1 MFTVEAGFQLAKSSN
16 QLYVKFT
23 TLLRGWPFIFC
34 AFPVRKTQ
42 RHLLN
47 KLIALQMRSWV
58 RSSGEKISPHPDI
71 SLVWIKLYKIYT
83 FLVKRACVHLQII
96 QMMEK
101 LTLTA
106 PKKTTARRSA
116 DSSLL
121 RCTVRT
127 VKPKKDDGTS
137 FCGFIVAQMHSPH
150 SQTAKWPD
158 AFVSDMARMIAT
170 SCRCK
175 KVCPIPQWLGMS
187 CHVHTLW

>member
-127 VKPKKDDGTS
+127 VKQPSDLMHLS
-137 FCGFIVAQMHSPH
+137 VIWPEWLRHRVA
-150 SQTAKWPD
+150 ARK
-158 AFVSDMARMIAT
+158 FVLF
-170 SCRCK
+170 
-175 KVCPIPQWLGMS
+175 PNGWG
-187 CHVHTLW
+187 CHVMSIPSGKLA

>member
-1 MFTVEAGFQLAKSSN
+1 MTPHVLRIPGKKDPEAPLKQ
-16 QLYVKFT
+16 
-23 TLLRGWPFIFC
+23 
-34 AFPVRKTQ
+34 
-42 RHLLN
+42 
-47 KLIALQMRSWV
+47 IALQMRSWV

-71 SLVWIKLYKIYT
+71 SLEWIKLYKIYT

-127 VKPKKDDGTS
+127 VKQPSDLMHLS
-137 FCGFIVAQMHSPH
+137 VIWPEWLRHRVA
-150 SQTAKWPD
+150 ARK
-158 AFVSDMARMIAT
+158 FVLF
-170 SCRCK
+170 
-175 KVCPIPQWLGMS
+175 PNGWG
-187 CHVHTLW
+187 CHVMSIPSGKLT